1 VIAHHKLAHRG
12 GPNASSAIRYQVY
25 FRVRHRRHDEHV
37 ASGALLEDLW
47 VEFDPAVQAIA
58 RAKEAAAATAAATAA
73 AASSSGGSIAEQAT
87 L

>member
-1 VIAHHKLAHRG
+1 MLYG
-12 GPNASSAIRYQVY
+12 GCGARYQVY

-37 ASGALLEDLW
+37 ASRALLEDLW

-58 RAKEAAAATAAATAA
+58 RAKEAAAAAAAA
-73 AASSSGGSIAEQAT
+73 AASSSSSIAKQAT